1 MKVQTNLRAGYQVTH
16 IIVGGLKYTSSLAA
30 PIPIVYKY
38 ALGSTRCAG
47 V

>member
-1 MKVQTNLRAGYQVTH
+1 MKVKTNLRAGYQVTH
-16 IIVGGLKYTSSLAA
+16 IIVGGLKYTSPLAA
-30 PIPIVYKY
+30 PVFIRYNY